1 MSKKVIVLLMG
12 LLPATLLAGEIE
24 SNEEKLSYSY
34 GYEFGHQ
41 LKQLLDQNQIEV
53 DPAIFSRAVQD
64 VLSGSK
70 PAISVEMMQE
80 VSRQDQEMR
89 NKKEQEAVKRN
100 RDAGEAYLTSNRTR
114 EGVVVTESGLQ
125 YRILKAGEGKSP
137 SATDAV
143 VVHYRGTL
151 INGDEFD
158 SSYSR
163 KEPATFSL
171 SGIIPGWKEVLQL
184 MKVGAKWEVV
194 IPSDLAY
201 GPIGAGEMIG
211 PDTTLI
217 FEIELL
223 EIK

>member
-64 VLSGSK
+64 VLSGSE

-89 NKKEQEAVKRN
+89 NKKK
-100 RDAGEAYLTSNRTR
+100 
-114 EGVVVTESGLQ
+114 
-125 YRILKAGEGKSP
+125 
-137 SATDAV
+137 
-143 VVHYRGTL
+143 
-151 INGDEFD
+151 
-158 SSYSR
+158 
-163 KEPATFSL
+163 
-171 SGIIPGWKEVLQL
+171 
-184 MKVGAKWEVV
+184 
-194 IPSDLAY
+194 
-201 GPIGAGEMIG
+201 
-211 PDTTLI
+211 
-217 FEIELL
+217 
-223 EIK
+223 

>member
-1 MSKKVIVLLMG
+1 MKTVEVGNNVKVHYVG
-12 LLPATLLAGEIE
+12 
-24 SNEEKLSYSY
+24 KLS
-34 GYEFGHQ
+34 
-41 LKQLLDQNQIEV
+41 D
-53 DPAIFSRAVQD
+53 
-64 VLSGSK
+64 
-70 PAISVEMMQE
+70 
-80 VSRQDQEMR
+80 
-89 NKKEQEAVKRN
+89 
-100 RDAGEAYLTSNRTR
+100 
-114 EGVVVTESGLQ
+114 
-125 YRILKAGEGKSP
+125 
-137 SATDAV
+137 
-143 VVHYRGTL
+143 GT
-151 INGDEFD
+151 EFD